1 MASTWIIRKA
11 RKSESL
17 SLSLR
22 QGFFLLLLYPNYFCI
37 KMKFVKTTDISNK
50 KAKFEFFFLEEYA
63 AGMVLTGTEIK
74 SIREGKVSMA
84 DAYCFFQKNEL
95 YVKNLNISKYDNG
108 TYNNHEP
115 LRDRKLLLNRKEIKK
130 LINKLTDKG
139 LTIIPTRIYINEGGL
154 AKLDIALAKGKKLFD
169 KREAIKEKDNSRERS
184 RGE

>member
-22 QGFFLLLLYPNYFCI
+22 QGFFLLLLCPNYFSI
-37 KMKFVKTTDISNK
+37 EMKFVKTTDISNK
-50 KAKFEFFFLEEYA
+50 KARFEFFFLEEYS

-95 YVKNLNISKYDNG
+95 FVKNLNISKYDNG
-108 TYNNHEP
+108 T
-115 LRDRKLLLNRKEIKK
+115 I
-130 LINKLTDKG
+130 
-139 LTIIPTRIYINEGGL
+139 
-154 AKLDIALAKGKKLFD
+154 
-169 KREAIKEKDNSRERS
+169 
-184 RGE
+184 